1 LEIAPHASLVR
12 HGRVEQRVLARLGFE
27 RLVVRLGKHQ
37 VLLLLVPFLLLLS
50 AALVSAA

>member
-12 HGRVEQRVLARLGFE
+12 RVKQRVRARLGFE

-37 VLLLLVPFLLLLS
+37 VLLVGVPFLLFLS

>member
-37 VLLLLVPFLLLLS
+37 VLLVGVPFLLLS
-50 AALVSAA
+50 AALMSAA

>member
-12 HGRVEQRVLARLGFE
+12 RGPVEQRVRARLGFE

-37 VLLLLVPFLLLLS
+37 ILLVGVPFLLLLS
-50 AALVSAA
+50 ATLVSAA

>member
-1 LEIAPHASLVR
+1 LEPASHASFVR
-12 HGRVEQRVLARLGFE
+12 RVEKRVRARLGFE

-37 VLLLLVPFLLLLS
+37 VLLVLVLFLLLLS